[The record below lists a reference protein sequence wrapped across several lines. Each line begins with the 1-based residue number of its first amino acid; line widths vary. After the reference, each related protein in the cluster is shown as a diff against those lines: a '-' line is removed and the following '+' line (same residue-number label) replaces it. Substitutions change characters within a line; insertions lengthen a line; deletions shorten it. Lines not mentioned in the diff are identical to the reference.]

1 MSKKRIIL
9 GIVSTIF
16 LVSACVAFVFP
27 TANKLASQKESEQEI
42 YEYANSITQMT
53 KEEKDEQILSAQQY
67 NKEIN
72 SGKRYKTEEELFFG
86 YYGAWYGD
94 NDMLGYVEIP
104 KINVDLPI
112 HLGIDEET
120 LYQYAGHMPNTS
132 FPVPGKTT
140 HCVISAHT
148 AYPGKKFFDDLP
160 EMEIGDEFQLIVMD
174 KKYTYEVIRKITV
187 DPDNM
192 SPLAPEEG
200 KELVSLVT
208 CFPYAVNTHRLIVT
222 GEKKKQEVV
231 PIDTSKNSS
240 VELLDKKSNYFTEYL
255 PLSISIAFSALL
267 ILISIVFMLIGQK
280 KLTKKLSQKTK
291 IKSTQNNFHKVE

>member
-1 MSKKRIIL
+1 MLSKKRIIL
-9 GIVSTIF
+9 GIVSTIL

-27 TANKLASQKESEQEI
+27 TANKLAAQKESEKEI
-42 YEYANSITQMT
+42 YDYANAITQMT
-53 KEEKDEQILSAQQY
+53 KEEKDAQILAAQRY

-72 SGKRYKTEEELFFG
+72 NGKRYKTENELFFG
-86 YYGAWYGD
+86 YYGIWYAE
-94 NDMLGYVEIP
+94 NSMLGYVEIP

-160 EMEIGDEFQLIVMD
+160 EMEIGDEFQVIVLD
-174 KKYTYEVIRKITV
+174 QKYTYRVIKKVTV
-187 DPDNM
+187 DPDDM
-192 SPLAPEEG
+192 SPLTPVEG

-208 CFPYAVNTHRLIVT
+208 CFPYAVNTHRLVVT
-222 GEKKKQEVV
+222 GEKIGQETVN
-231 PIDTSKNSS
+231 IDASKNSS
-240 VELLDKKSNYFTEYL
+240 VELLDKKVNYFTEYL
-255 PLSISIAFSALL
+255 PLSLSITFSLVL
-267 ILISIVFMLIGQK
+267 ILICIVSMIISQK
-280 KLTKKLSQKTK
+280 KLSKKLSHKK
-291 IKSTQNNFHKVE
+291 NSHKVE